1 MSAFGSGLAGGRLGN
16 SGREVIHIQVGK
28 AGNQIGH
35 EFWRDLCEEHR
46 IEYENETTRGQYTG
60 PAGGTKCP
68 LTGIDGDVFQ
78 EHINVF
84 FNEGQKG
91 QNTRYVPRSIL
102 VDLNMQDLAMISQT
116 KLGDL
121 YKPDYIIG
129 NDEGSANCYAKAFHT
144 EGPDLAD
151 KCLETVRKEVE
162 RCNCLQGVQF
172 CHSVSGGSGS
182 GLTGLMLKT
191 LYDYLDKGS
200 KCILQSFAI
209 VPSPGMADM
218 LVEPYNAALGL
229 QDLLEYCHQVFF
241 FDNHQLIDIC
251 RKTLEKDVPKMME
264 MNNIVALCMSGIT
277 SPLRFSGSLNSDLR
291 KMQTNLVPFK
301 NAHFLI
307 SGFAPLTASTNERY
321 RKAGSV
327 LDLAQQMISK
337 DNVTVKCDPLNPGD
351 PREGIIKAR
360 FLASC
365 ACWRGNMQ
373 TREVDQIMYDLYKVT
388 SRYTKFFPDWIPNCI
403 ASNICSVPHCEKGEC
418 VTFVSNNTAV
428 HEVFDRVIDNWDR
441 MYRAKSYLHVFEQ
454 DGISAQDMMES
465 RNILQY
471 ISDEYC
477 EFARWEDQFFEDGSG
492 GGGGKKIINDAAVEN
507 DEQQRIC
514 QELQEL
520 DDGTM
525 YIKSAGGR
533 A

>member
-1 MSAFGSGLAGGRLGN
+1 MAAFPSIPGGRLG
-16 SGREVIHIQVGK
+16 SSAREVIHIQVGK

-35 EFWRDLCEEHR
+35 EFWRDLCDEHR
-46 IEYENETTRGQYTG
+46 VEWKNDKRGTYYGDKDIYGEY
-60 PAGGTKCP
+60 
-68 LTGIDGDVFQ
+68 L
-78 EHINVF
+78 NVF

-91 QNTRYVPRSIL
+91 PGAPARYVPRAIL
-102 VDLNMQDLAMISQT
+102 VDLNMADLQALSQT
-116 KLGDL
+116 PIGDL
-121 YKPDYIIG
+121 YKPDNIIG
-129 NDEGSANCYAKAFHT
+129 NDEGSGNCYAKAFHT

-172 CHSVSGGSGS
+172 CHSVSGGTGS

-200 KCILQSFAI
+200 KCILQSFTLA
-209 VPSPGMADM
+209 PSPGMADM
-218 LVEPYNAALGL
+218 LLEPYNAALGL

-241 FDNHQLIDIC
+241 FDNHQLQDIC
-251 RKTLEKDVPKMME
+251 QKTLEKEVPKMIE

-307 SGFAPLTASTNERY
+307 NSFAPLTAETNKRY
-321 RKAGSV
+321 KSQSV
-327 LDLAQQMISK
+327 LDLTQQMISK

-360 FLASC
+360 FLASY
-365 ACWRGNMQ
+365 ACWRGNME
-373 TREVDQIMYDLYKVT
+373 TRAVDKAMYELHAPN
-388 SRYTKFFPDWIPNCI
+388 SRFDKFFPDWIPNCI
-403 ASNICSVPHCEKGEC
+403 ASNICDVQHCEKGEC
-418 VTFVSNNTAV
+418 VSFVSNNTSV
-428 HEVFDRVIDNWDR
+428 YEVFDRTISNWDK
-441 MYRAKSYLHVFEQ
+441 MYRSSSYLHVFEQ

-477 EFARWEDQFFEDGSG
+477 EFARWEDKFFEDSG
-492 GGGGKKIINDAAVEN
+492 GMLPGSKPTIKDSAVEN
-507 DEQQRIC
+507 DEQRGIC
-514 QELQEL
+514 LELAELQ
-520 DDGTM
+520 DGSM
-525 YIKSAGGR
+525 YIKAAQGLR
-533 A
+533 